1 MLKINRLFYLAIFIV
16 YQNNLTGNLLDEGIL
31 ERNTSN
37 NSCLV
42 YQPYL
47 GVVDDIE
54 SLDIKSDKFEV
65 TDNEALILNGN
76 VVLDFPDGILKA
88 GKARVDRKNGLVNFK
103 KEGDLF
109 LENYFFRAKEG
120 FFGKDDESIELYY
133 GQTFLKDR
141 NIVLT
146 FDELKGNLNNKILLK
161 QVSMTSCADP
171 RAGWQFVAESIEL
184 DDQSKRGSAKKVK
197 VNIFDKTILRLPYVP
212 FATSSE
218 RMTGFLEPS
227 LSYSSD
233 GLDFM
238 IPYYKVISDKSDIT
252 LATRNISERGLGF
265 EGNFRRLHGEINNL
279 SNIDFIYFKE
289 DKEFKNLYPNQ
300 SDKRW
305 AYSFKNSYGTK
316 NKFWVN
322 IDWAKASDSLILRD
336 IPGDITSIG
345 NQRAQNLKQN
355 VSLNG
360 VIGDLRIKVRHQGF
374 QTLNPILTN
383 GYKKMPSLE
392 LEYLKNLKNFTIYER
407 LNFSYFKAD
416 AVHGFYGYQNKN
428 NKFIYSI
435 NTPTEGS
442 RIFSNFKISNQTYF
456 NGMSISSSFGL
467 KSINYDLDDGVQSNS
482 VSIPNFKL
490 DISTLLF
497 KKNKMD
503 LHILK
508 PRFIYGYVEY
518 EDQDIN
524 PIFDTNKISMMN
536 QIFNNERFSGMD
548 RIGDQNFYTLSME
561 YKKRHMNMEKISMSI
576 SKKFYLEDRNI
587 WLDNMHMDMTPMDD
601 EMMGMNPMIM
611 PAMNMMQ
618 MPMDEGPLMVM
629 GKWMPNMNTMIMGY
643 SSYLQEQEKVPM
655 AGITIKQDF
664 EKGTLGYAKRY
675 TRMAGDF
682 MTTLDYSEFYA
693 DLKIRSNLSLIAKFK
708 RDDESTSKIESV
720 FGLGYENCCFI
731 FRVTTSDKNLS
742 KYLPILESDSYMYLN
757 DAWDNIIRIENKS
770 RVNFQFEFKGLN
782 SSFEKIGRLMN
793 NSIFNY

>member
-1 MLKINRLFYLAIFIV
+1 MLKIKRLFYLAIFIV
-16 YQNNLTGNLLDEGIL
+16 YQNNLSGDLLDEGIL
-31 ERNTSN
+31 KRNANN

-47 GVVDDIE
+47 GVVEDIE

-76 VVLDFPDGILKA
+76 VVLDFPNGILKT

-146 FDELKGNLNNKILLK
+146 FDELKGSLKNKILFK

-171 RAGWQFVAESIEL
+171 KAGWQFVAESIEL
-184 DDQSKRGSAKKVK
+184 DAKSKRGNARKVK
-197 VNIFDKTILRLPYVP
+197 INVFDRTILRLPYVP

-265 EGNFRRLHGEINNL
+265 EGNFRRLHGEVNNL
-279 SNIDFIYFKE
+279 SNIDFIYFNE
-289 DKEFKNLYPNQ
+289 DKEFKDLYPSQ

-305 AYSFKNSYGTK
+305 AYSFKNLYGKK
-316 NKFWVN
+316 NKFWVG

-355 VSLNG
+355 ISLNG

-407 LNFSYFKAD
+407 LNFSYFQAD
-416 AVHGFYGYQNKN
+416 AIHGFYGYQNKN

-435 NTPTEGS
+435 NTPAEGT

-456 NGMSISSSFGL
+456 NGMNISSSFGL
-467 KSINYDLDDGVQSNS
+467 KNINYDLDDGVQSNS

-497 KKNKMD
+497 KKNKMG

-536 QIFNNERFSGMD
+536 QTFNNERFSGMD

-587 WLDNMHMDMTPMDD
+587 WLDDMHMDD

-611 PAMNMMQ
+611 PTMNMMQ

-720 FGLGYENCCFI
+720 FGLGYENCCFV

-742 KYLPILESDSYMYLN
+742 KYLPIIESDSYMYLN

>member
-1 MLKINRLFYLAIFIV
+1 MLKIKRLFYLAIFIV

-31 ERNTSN
+31 VRNANN

-42 YQPYL
+42 YEPYL

-65 TDNEALILNGN
+65 TDNDALILNGN

-120 FFGKDDESIELYY
+120 FFGKDDQSIELYY

-197 VNIFDKTILRLPYVP
+197 VNILDKTILRLPYVP

-416 AVHGFYGYQNKN
+416 AIHGFYGYQNKN

-435 NTPTEGS
+435 NTPAEGS

-456 NGMSISSSFGL
+456 NGMRISSTFGL

-601 EMMGMNPMIM
+601 EVMGSNPMVM

-655 AGITIKQDF
+655 AGITIKQNF
-664 EKGTLGYAKRY
+664 EKGTIGYAKRY

>member
-1 MLKINRLFYLAIFIV
+1 MLKIKRVFYLAIFIV
-16 YQNNLTGNLLDEGIL
+16 FQNNLTGNLLDEGIL
-31 ERNTSN
+31 ERNTNN

-197 VNIFDKTILRLPYVP
+197 VNILDKTILRLPYVP

-392 LEYLKNLKNFTIYER
+392 LEYQKNLKNFTIYER

-416 AVHGFYGYQNKN
+416 AIHGFYGYQDKN

-456 NGMSISSSFGL
+456 NGMKIFSSFGL

-611 PAMNMMQ
+611 PTMNMMQ

-757 DAWDNIIRIENKS
+757 DAWDNIISIENKS

>member
-1 MLKINRLFYLAIFIV
+1 MLKIKRLFYLAIFIV

-197 VNIFDKTILRLPYVP
+197 VNILDKTILRLPYVP

-305 AYSFKNSYGTK
+305 AYNFKNSYGTK

-416 AVHGFYGYQNKN
+416 AIHGFYGYQNKN

-442 RIFSNFKISNQTYF
+442 RIFSDFKISNQTYF
-456 NGMSISSSFGL
+456 NGMRISSSFGL

-587 WLDNMHMDMTPMDD
+587 WLDNMHMDMTPMDN
-601 EMMGMNPMIM
+601 EMMGMNPMII
-611 PAMNMMQ
+611 PTMNIMQ
-618 MPMDEGPLMVM
+618 IPMDEGPLMVM

-708 RDDESTSKIESV
+708 RDDELTSKIESV

>member
-1 MLKINRLFYLAIFIV
+1 MLKIKRLFYLAIFIV

-120 FFGKDDESIELYY
+120 FFGKDDQSIELYY

-197 VNIFDKTILRLPYVP
+197 VNILDKTILRLPYVP

-416 AVHGFYGYQNKN
+416 AIHGFYGYQNKN

-442 RIFSNFKISNQTYF
+442 RIFSDFKISNQTYF
-456 NGMSISSSFGL
+456 NGMRISSSFGL

-497 KKNKMD
+497 KKYKMD

-587 WLDNMHMDMTPMDD
+587 WLDNMHMDMTPMDN

-611 PAMNMMQ
+611 PTMNMMQ

-757 DAWDNIIRIENKS
+757 DVWDNIIRIENKS

>member
-1 MLKINRLFYLAIFIV
+1 MLKIKRVFYLAIFIV
-16 YQNNLTGNLLDEGIL
+16 FQNNLTGNLLDAGIL
-31 ERNTSN
+31 ERNTNN

-171 RAGWQFVAESIEL
+171 RAGWQFLAESIEL

-197 VNIFDKTILRLPYVP
+197 VNILDKTILRLPYVP

-360 VIGDLRIKVRHQGF
+360 VIGNLRIKVRHQGF

-392 LEYLKNLKNFTIYER
+392 LEYQKNLKNFTIYER

-587 WLDNMHMDMTPMDD
+587 WLDNMHMDMTSMDD

-611 PAMNMMQ
+611 PTMNMMQ

-693 DLKIRSNLSLIAKFK
+693 DLKIRGNLSLIAKFK

-731 FRVTTSDKNLS
+731 FSVTTSDKNLS

>member
-1 MLKINRLFYLAIFIV
+1 MLKIKRVFYLAIFIV
-16 YQNNLTGNLLDEGIL
+16 FQNNLTGNLLDAGIL
-31 ERNTSN
+31 ERNTNN

-161 QVSMTSCADP
+161 QVSMASCADP
-171 RAGWQFVAESIEL
+171 RAGWQFGAESIEL

-197 VNIFDKTILRLPYVP
+197 VNILDKTILRLPYVP

-305 AYSFKNSYGTK
+305 AYNFKNSYGTK

-345 NQRAQNLKQN
+345 NQRAQNLEQN
-355 VSLNG
+355 LSLNG
-360 VIGDLRIKVRHQGF
+360 VIGNLRIKVRHQGF

-416 AVHGFYGYQNKN
+416 AIHGFYGYQNKN

-442 RIFSNFKISNQTYF
+442 RIFSDFKISNQTYF

-497 KKNKMD
+497 KKYKMD

-587 WLDNMHMDMTPMDD
+587 WLDNMHMDMTPMND

-611 PAMNMMQ
+611 PTMNMMQ

>member
-1 MLKINRLFYLAIFIV
+1 MLKIKRLFYLAIFIA

-31 ERNTSN
+31 ERNTNN

-76 VVLDFPDGILKA
+76 VVLDFPNGILKA

-197 VNIFDKTILRLPYVP
+197 INVLDKTILRLPYVP

-416 AVHGFYGYQNKN
+416 AIHGFYGYQNKN

-442 RIFSNFKISNQTYF
+442 RIFSDFKISNQTYF
-456 NGMSISSSFGL
+456 NGMRISSSFGL

-587 WLDNMHMDMTPMDD
+587 WLDNMHMDMTPMDN
-601 EMMGMNPMIM
+601 EMMGMNSMIM
-611 PAMNMMQ
+611 PTMNMMQ

-629 GKWMPNMNTMIMGY
+629 GKWMPNMNTIIMGY

-708 RDDESTSKIESV
+708 RDDELTSKIESV

>member
-1 MLKINRLFYLAIFIV
+1 MLRIKQVLCIVLCIF
-16 YQNNLTGNLLDEGIL
+16 YQNYLSGDLVDDGIL
-31 ERNTSN
+31 LQDIKSN

-42 YQPYL
+42 YTPYL
-47 GVVDDIE
+47 GEVLDIE
-54 SLDIKSDKFEV
+54 SLDIKSDKFEI

-76 VVLDFPDGILKA
+76 VVLDFPNGILKA

-120 FFGKDDESIELYY
+120 FFSRDGQSIELYH
-133 GQTFLKDR
+133 GEAFLNDR

-146 FDELKGNLNNKILLK
+146 FDELKGSLKNKILLK

-171 RAGWQFVAESIEL
+171 EAGWQFLAESIEL
-184 DDQSKRGSAKKVK
+184 NDQSKRGNAKKVRI
-197 VNIFDKTILRLPYVP
+197 NILDRTILKLPYIP

-238 IPYYKVISDKSDIT
+238 IPYFKVISDKSDIT
-252 LATRNISERGLGF
+252 IAARNISERGLGF
-265 EGNFRRLHGEINNL
+265 EGNFRKIHGEINNL
-279 SNIDFIYFKE
+279 SNIDFIYFNE
-289 DKEFKNLYPNQ
+289 DKEYKDLYPNQ

-305 AYSFKNSYGTK
+305 AYRLKNSYGKK
-316 NKFWVN
+316 NKFW
-322 IDWAKASDSLILRD
+322 IDINWARASDSLILRD

-355 VSLNG
+355 ISFNG
-360 VIGDLRIKVRHQGF
+360 AIDNLKIKFKHQGF

-392 LEYLKNLKNFTIYER
+392 FEYMKNFKKFAIYER
-407 LNFSYFKAD
+407 LNFSYFQAD
-416 AVHGFYGYQNKN
+416 TLHGFYGYQDKN
-428 NKFIYSI
+428 NKFIYSVNKPI
-435 NTPTEGS
+435 EGL

-456 NGMSISSSFGL
+456 NGMNISSSFGL
-467 KSINYDLDDGVQSNS
+467 KGINYDLDDGVQSNS

-490 DISTLLF
+490 DISTLIF

-503 LHILK
+503 LHVLK
-508 PRFIYGYVEY
+508 PRFIYGYVGY
-518 EDQDIN
+518 ENQDIN
-524 PIFDTNKISMMN
+524 PIFDTNKISMPN

-587 WLDNMHMDMTPMDD
+587 WLDNMGMASMND
-601 EMMGMNPMIM
+601 EMISMDS
-611 PAMNMMQ
+611 MNMPSMSMLK

-629 GKWMPNMNTMIMGY
+629 GKWMPNMNTMVMGY
-643 SSYLQEQEKVPM
+643 SSYLQEEEKVPM

-693 DLKIRSNLSLIAKFK
+693 DFKIRNNLSLIAKFK

-731 FRVTTSDKNLS
+731 FRITTSDKNLS
-742 KYLPILESDSYMYLN
+742 KYLPMLESDSYMYLN

-770 RVNFQFEFKGLN
+770 RINFQFEFKGLN
-782 SSFEKIGRLMN
+782 SSFEKISRLMN

>member
-1 MLKINRLFYLAIFIV
+1 MLKIKRLFYLAIFIV

-31 ERNTSN
+31 ERNTNN

-197 VNIFDKTILRLPYVP
+197 VNILDKTILRLPYVP

-305 AYSFKNSYGTK
+305 AYNFKNSYGTK

-392 LEYLKNLKNFTIYER
+392 LEYLKNLKNFTIYEK

-416 AVHGFYGYQNKN
+416 AIHGFYGYQNKN

-435 NTPTEGS
+435 NTPAEGS

-456 NGMSISSSFGL
+456 NGMRISSTFGL
-467 KSINYDLDDGVQSNS
+467 KSINYDLDGGVQSNS

-497 KKNKMD
+497 KKNKMN

-524 PIFDTNKISMMN
+524 PIFDTYKISMMN

-587 WLDNMHMDMTPMDD
+587 WLDNMHMDMTPMDN

-611 PAMNMMQ
+611 PTMNMMQ

-675 TRMAGDF
+675 TRVAGDF

-782 SSFEKIGRLMN
+782 SSFEKISRLMN

>member
-1 MLKINRLFYLAIFIV
+1 MLKIKRLFYLAIFIV

-31 ERNTSN
+31 VRNANN

-197 VNIFDKTILRLPYVP
+197 VNILDKTILRLPYVP

-416 AVHGFYGYQNKN
+416 AIHGFYGYQNKN

-456 NGMSISSSFGL
+456 NGMRISSSFGL

>member
-1 MLKINRLFYLAIFIV
+1 MLKIKRLFYLAIFIV

-31 ERNTSN
+31 VRNANN

-42 YQPYL
+42 YEPYL

-65 TDNEALILNGN
+65 TDNKALILNGN

-197 VNIFDKTILRLPYVP
+197 VNILDKTILRLPYVP

-442 RIFSNFKISNQTYF
+442 RIFSNFKISNQIYF
-456 NGMSISSSFGL
+456 NGMRISSSFGL

-508 PRFIYGYVEY
+508 PRFVYGYVGYKNQEM
-518 EDQDIN
+518 N
-524 PIFDTNKISMMN
+524 PIFDTNKLSMMN
-536 QIFNNERFSGMD
+536 QLFNNERFSGMD

-561 YKKRHMNMEKISMSI
+561 YKKRHMSMDKLAVNI
-576 SKKFYLEDRNI
+576 SKKYYVDDRNI
-587 WLDNMHMDMTPMDD
+587 WLDDMHMDMGSMNHG
-601 EMMGMNPMIM
+601 MMGMDSMNM
-611 PAMNMMQ
+611 PSMNMMQ
-618 MPMDEGPLMVM
+618 MPMDEGPLMLM
-629 GKWMPNMNTMIMGY
+629 GKWMPNMNTMVMAY
-643 SSYLQEQEKVPM
+643 TSYLKEQEKVPM
-655 AGITIKQDF
+655 AGITIRNNF
-664 EKGTLGYAKRY
+664 ERGTLGYARRY

-682 MTTLDYSEFYA
+682 MTVLDYSEFYA
-693 DLKIRSNLSLIAKFK
+693 DLKIKDNLSFIASFK
-708 RDDESTSKIESV
+708 RDNESSSKIESV
-720 FGLGYENCCFI
+720 IGLGYENCCFV
-731 FRVTTSDKNLS
+731 FRVTSSDKNLS
-742 KYLPILESDSYMYLN
+742 KYLPMLESNSYMYLN

-770 RVNFQFEFKGLN
+770 RINFQFEFKGLN
-782 SSFEKIGRLMN
+782 SSFKKINRLMN
-793 NSIFNY
+793 NSIFKY

>member
-1 MLKINRLFYLAIFIV
+1 MLKIKRLFYLAIFIV

-31 ERNTSN
+31 VRNANN

-197 VNIFDKTILRLPYVP
+197 INVLDKTILRLPYVP

-456 NGMSISSSFGL
+456 NGMRISSSFGL

>member
-1 MLKINRLFYLAIFIV
+1 MN
-16 YQNNLTGNLLDEGIL
+16 DGIL
-31 ERNTSN
+31 LQDIKSN

-42 YQPYL
+42 YTPYL
-47 GVVDDIE
+47 GEVLDIE
-54 SLDIKSDKFEV
+54 SLDIKSDKFEI

-76 VVLDFPDGILKA
+76 VILDFPNGILKA
-88 GKARVDRKNGLVNFK
+88 EKARVDRKNGLVNFK

-120 FFGKDDESIELYY
+120 FFSRDGRSIELYH
-133 GQTFLKDR
+133 GEAFLNDR

-146 FDELKGNLNNKILLK
+146 FDELKGSLENKILLK

-171 RAGWQFVAESIEL
+171 EEGWQFFAESIEL
-184 DDQSKRGSAKKVK
+184 NDQSKRGNAKKVRIN
-197 VNIFDKTILRLPYVP
+197 VLDRTILKLPYIP

-238 IPYYKVISDKSDIT
+238 IPYFKVISDKSDIT
-252 LATRNISERGLGF
+252 IAARNISERGLGF
-265 EGNFRRLHGEINNL
+265 EGNFRKIHGETNNL
-279 SNIDFIYFKE
+279 SNIDFIYFNE
-289 DKEFKNLYPNQ
+289 DKEYKDLYPNQ
-300 SDKRW
+300 SNKRW
-305 AYSFKNSYGTK
+305 AYSLKNSYGIK
-316 NKFWVN
+316 NKFWID
-322 IDWAKASDSLILRD
+322 IDWARASDSLILRD
-336 IPGDITSIG
+336 IPGDITYIG

-355 VSLNG
+355 ISFNG
-360 VIGDLRIKVRHQGF
+360 AIGDLKIKVKHQGF

-392 LEYLKNLKNFTIYER
+392 FEYMKNLKKFAIYER
-407 LNFSYFKAD
+407 LNLSYFQAD
-416 AVHGFYGYQNKN
+416 TLHGFYGYQNKN
-428 NKFIYSI
+428 NKFIYSV
-435 NTPTEGS
+435 NSPVEGL

-456 NGMSISSSFGL
+456 NGMNISSSFGL

-497 KKNKMD
+497 KKNNMD
-503 LHILK
+503 LHVLK
-508 PRFIYGYVEY
+508 PRFIYGYVGY

-587 WLDNMHMDMTPMDD
+587 WLDDMHMDMTSIDD
-601 EMMGMNPMIM
+601 QMITMNSMIM
-611 PAMNMMQ
+611 PSMHMMQ
-618 MPMDEGPLMVM
+618 MPMDEGPFMIM
-629 GKWMPNMNTMIMGY
+629 GKWMPNMNTMVMGY
-643 SSYLQEQEKVPM
+643 TSYLQEEEKVPM

-693 DLKIRSNLSLIAKFK
+693 DLKIKNNLSLVAKFK

-731 FRVTTSDKNLS
+731 FRITTSDKNLS
-742 KYLPILESDSYMYLN
+742 RYLPILESDSYMYLN
-757 DAWDNIIRIENKS
+757 DAWDNIIRIESKS

-782 SSFEKIGRLMN
+782 SSFEKISRLMN

>member
-1 MLKINRLFYLAIFIV
+1 MLKIKRLFYLAIFIV

-47 GVVDDIE
+47 GVVEDIE

-76 VVLDFPDGILKA
+76 VVLDFPNGILKA

-197 VNIFDKTILRLPYVP
+197 VNILDKTILRLPYVP

-416 AVHGFYGYQNKN
+416 AIHGFYGYQNKN

-435 NTPTEGS
+435 NTPAEGS

-456 NGMSISSSFGL
+456 NGMRISSTFGL
-467 KSINYDLDDGVQSNS
+467 KSINYDLDGGVQSNS

-576 SKKFYLEDRNI
+576 SKKFYLDDRNI

-601 EMMGMNPMIM
+601 EMIGMNPMIM

-708 RDDESTSKIESV
+708 RDDELTSKIESV

-782 SSFEKIGRLMN
+782 SSFEKISRLMN

>member
-1 MLKINRLFYLAIFIV
+1 MLKIKKLFYLAIFIV
-16 YQNNLTGNLLDEGIL
+16 YQNNLSGDLLAEGIL
-31 ERNTSN
+31 KQNTNN

-47 GVVDDIE
+47 GVVEDIE

-76 VVLDFPDGILKA
+76 VVLDFPNGILKA
-88 GKARVDRKNGLVNFK
+88 GKARVDRKNGLVDFK

-120 FFGKDDESIELYY
+120 FFGKDDESIELHY
-133 GQTFLKDR
+133 GQTFLKNR

-146 FDELKGNLNNKILLK
+146 FDELKGSLKNRILFK
-161 QVSMTSCADP
+161 QVTMTSCADP
-171 RAGWQFVAESIEL
+171 KAGWQFVAESIEL
-184 DDQSKRGSAKKVK
+184 DDQSKRGKARKVK
-197 VNIFDKTILRLPYVP
+197 INVLDRTILRLPYVP

-252 LATRNISERGLGF
+252 LATRNISERGLGV
-265 EGNFRRLHGEINNL
+265 EGNFRRLHGEVNNL
-279 SNIDFIYFKE
+279 SNIDFIYFNE
-289 DKEFKNLYPNQ
+289 DKEFKDLYPNQ

-305 AYSFKNSYGTK
+305 AYSFKNLYGK
-316 NKFWVN
+316 KDKFWVDV
-322 IDWAKASDSLILRD
+322 DWAKASDSLILRD

-355 VSLNG
+355 ISLNG
-360 VIGDLRIKVRHQGF
+360 VIGDLRIKFRHQGF

-392 LEYLKNLKNFTIYER
+392 FEYLSNLKNFTIYER
-407 LNFSYFKAD
+407 LNFSYFQAD
-416 AVHGFYGYQNKN
+416 TIHGFYGYQDKS

-435 NTPTEGS
+435 NNPAEGL

-456 NGMSISSSFGL
+456 NGMKISSSFGL

-518 EDQDIN
+518 ENQDIN

-561 YKKRHMNMEKISMSI
+561 YKKRHMSMEKISMSI

-587 WLDNMHMDMTPMDD
+587 WLDNMHMDMTPMDN

-611 PAMNMMQ
+611 PTMNMMQ

-720 FGLGYENCCFI
+720 FGLGYENCCFV

-742 KYLPILESDSYMYLN
+742 KYLPIIESDSYMYLN

>member
-1 MLKINRLFYLAIFIV
+1 MLKIKRLFYLAIFIV

-65 TDNEALILNGN
+65 TANEALILNGN
-76 VVLDFPDGILKA
+76 VVLDFPNGILKA

-109 LENYFFRAKEG
+109 LENYFFKAKEG
-120 FFGKDDESIELYY
+120 FFGKDDQSIELYY

-197 VNIFDKTILRLPYVP
+197 INVLDKTILRLPYVP

-305 AYSFKNSYGTK
+305 AYSFKNLYGTK

-360 VIGDLRIKVRHQGF
+360 AIGDLRIKVRHQGF

-442 RIFSNFKISNQTYF
+442 RIFSDFKISNQTYF
-456 NGMSISSSFGL
+456 NGMRISSSFGL

-587 WLDNMHMDMTPMDD
+587 WLDNMHMDMTPMDN

-618 MPMDEGPLMVM
+618 MPMDEGPLTVM

>member
-1 MLKINRLFYLAIFIV
+1 MLKIKRVFYLAIFIV
-16 YQNNLTGNLLDEGIL
+16 FQNNLTGNLLDAGIL
-31 ERNTSN
+31 ERNTNN

-171 RAGWQFVAESIEL
+171 RAGWQFLAESIEL

-197 VNIFDKTILRLPYVP
+197 VNILDKTILRLPYVP

-316 NKFWVN
+316 NRFWIN

-345 NQRAQNLKQN
+345 NQRAQNLEQN
-355 VSLNG
+355 LSLNG
-360 VIGDLRIKVRHQGF
+360 VIGNLRIKVRHQGF

-416 AVHGFYGYQNKN
+416 AIHGFYGYQNKN

-442 RIFSNFKISNQTYF
+442 RIFSDFKISNQTYF

-497 KKNKMD
+497 KKYKMD

-587 WLDNMHMDMTPMDD
+587 WLDNMHMDMTPMND

-611 PAMNMMQ
+611 PTMNMIQ
-618 MPMDEGPLMVM
+618 MPMDEGPLMVV
-629 GKWMPNMNTMIMGY
+629 GKWIPNMNTMIMGY

>member
-1 MLKINRLFYLAIFIV
+1 MLKIKRVFYLAIFIV
-16 YQNNLTGNLLDEGIL
+16 FQNNLTGNLLDEGIL
-31 ERNTSN
+31 ERNTNN
-37 NSCLV
+37 NSCLI

-197 VNIFDKTILRLPYVP
+197 INVLDKTILRLPYVP

-316 NKFWVN
+316 NRFWVN

-360 VIGDLRIKVRHQGF
+360 VIGDLRMKVRHQGF

-407 LNFSYFKAD
+407 LNLSYFKAD

-442 RIFSNFKISNQTYF
+442 RIFSDFKISNQTYF
-456 NGMSISSSFGL
+456 NGMRISSSFGL

-587 WLDNMHMDMTPMDD
+587 WLDNMHMYMTPMDD
-601 EMMGMNPMIM
+601 EMMG
-611 PAMNMMQ
+611 

-629 GKWMPNMNTMIMGY
+629 GKWMPKMNTMIMGY

-720 FGLGYENCCFI
+720 FGLGYENCCFV

>member
-1 MLKINRLFYLAIFIV
+1 MLKIKRLFYLAIFIV
-16 YQNNLTGNLLDEGIL
+16 FQNNLTGNLLDEGIL
-31 ERNTSN
+31 EKNTSN

-146 FDELKGNLNNKILLK
+146 FYELKGNLNNKILLK

-197 VNIFDKTILRLPYVP
+197 INVLDKTILRLPYVP

-442 RIFSNFKISNQTYF
+442 RIFSNFKISNQIYF
-456 NGMSISSSFGL
+456 NGMRISSSFGL

-601 EMMGMNPMIM
+601 EVMGINPMVM

-655 AGITIKQDF
+655 AGITIKQNF
-664 EKGTLGYAKRY
+664 EKGTIGYAKRY

-682 MTTLDYSEFYA
+682 MATLDYSEFYA

>member
-1 MLKINRLFYLAIFIV
+1 MLKIKKLFYLAIFIV

-31 ERNTSN
+31 VRNANN

-109 LENYFFRAKEG
+109 LGNYFFRAKEG

-197 VNIFDKTILRLPYVP
+197 INVLDKTILRLPYVP

-265 EGNFRRLHGEINNL
+265 EGNFRRLYGEINNL

-305 AYSFKNSYGTK
+305 AYSFKNLYGTK
-316 NKFWVN
+316 NKFWAN

-416 AVHGFYGYQNKN
+416 AIHGFYGYQNKN

-456 NGMSISSSFGL
+456 NGMRISSSFGL

-548 RIGDQNFYTLSME
+548 RIGDQSFYTLSME

-576 SKKFYLEDRNI
+576 SKKFYLDDRNI

-611 PAMNMMQ
+611 PAMNIMQ

-629 GKWMPNMNTMIMGY
+629 GKWIPNMNTMIMGY

-757 DAWDNIIRIENKS
+757 DAWDNIIMIENKS

>member
-1 MLKINRLFYLAIFIV
+1 MLKIKRLFYLAIFIV

-171 RAGWQFVAESIEL
+171 RAGWQFLAESIEL

-197 VNIFDKTILRLPYVP
+197 VNILDKTILRLPYVP

-305 AYSFKNSYGTK
+305 AYNFKNSYGTK

-416 AVHGFYGYQNKN
+416 AIHGFYGYQNKN

-435 NTPTEGS
+435 NTPAEGS

-456 NGMSISSSFGL
+456 NGMRISSSFGL

-587 WLDNMHMDMTPMDD
+587 WLDNMHMDMTPMDN

-611 PAMNMMQ
+611 PTMNMMQ